1 MANLLSTSLSGM
13 VAFQRALEMTG
24 HNIANV
30 NTEGYSRQVADFTTR
45 PGQQT
50 GVGFIGS
57 GTQITT
63 VKRIYDSILGS
74 QLQSSTTSY
83 ARFAAMNDLSTRLDT
98 LLADPSTGLNV
109 QLQSFFNSV
118 QDIANDPASL
128 PTRQALLG
136 EADGLVLRFAELDRQ
151 LGGMDSEL
159 NQRMSAAVSEINQI
173 TDSIARL
180 NKQIVVGQAQAGQPP
195 NDLLDQ
201 RDLLVRDLSSLV
213 SVNTIMQD
221 DGSMNVF
228 INSGQ
233 NLVIGSESRALG
245 TRASE
250 FDPTRVEV
258 TLLGQNGSTPLGNS
272 ISGGTLGGLMEFRD
286 QVLDPARRALGETAQ
301 AMALTFN
308 EQHASGMDLYGNLGG
323 EFFSIDPPT
332 VYVSRDN
339 TGTGTAAATISDLGA
354 LTGSEYVLE
363 FDGASYSLTRADNGQ
378 PVTMTGTGSA
388 GDPFVA
394 EGINIVTGGAPAT
407 GDRLLIRPSIN
418 GAKTISRALTDP
430 QALAMAAPTR
440 TAASLDNIGSGKIS
454 PSAVVDRND
463 PGLLND
469 YVIEFTGSNTYTVNG
484 AGSFTYTSGDPI
496 SIGGSE
502 FAISGEPSIGDQFT
516 LEANTAASGDNRNGL
531 QLANLQAVG
540 ILDGGTISINESYG
554 QLVTNVGSTTRQV
567 QANFEAQGVVLENAE
582 NAMLAK
588 SGVNLDE
595 EAANLLRFQQSYEAM
610 AQVIS
615 IASQMFD
622 TLLNATRR

>member
-394 EGINIVTGGAPAT
+394 EGINIVTGGAPAS

>member
-394 EGINIVTGGAPAT
+394 EGINIVTGGAPAS

-496 SIGGSE
+496 TIGGSE

>member
-394 EGINIVTGGAPAT
+394 EGINIVTGGAPAS

-531 QLANLQAVG
+531 QRANLQAVG